1 MNKIPFILFLYA
13 DGNGERQVYKTNW
26 PTQFISDFTDKRV
39 TEIGGFFVCGIEQKV
54 ETLTDAF
61 KICKG

>member
-1 MNKIPFILFLYA
+1 MGKDRCIKLTGPHNLF
-13 DGNGERQVYKTNW
+13 
-26 PTQFISDFTDKRV
+26 SDFTDKRV